1 MKSQP
6 SNSLEKRAYRESGH
20 AVMSFLISKGFTD
33 KYIPVGRDGI
43 LPEFKQVTIEA
54 ESTDWAETTT
64 NLGSLMTVPQ
74 VLIAGHMAESIKY
87 NSVEEIPPR
96 KSKLIKEARNL
107 IDGYIDEYATDD
119 FIKKHSLTTKFLKDV
134 YAYVE
139 ENLRT
144 HWISVEALANALLQ
158 KRTLSEEEAF
168 EIIER
173 NIPEDLKGKA
183 KTALSRTIEQKLAEI
198 LKGIKNQESNTKQ
211 IANKSPW
218 WAFWK
223 K

>member
-1 MKSQP
+1 MSWAACHFVLKSLHIRKVMKSQP

-87 NSVEEIPPR
+87 NSVEEI
-96 KSKLIKEARNL
+96 
-107 IDGYIDEYATDD
+107 
-119 FIKKHSLTTKFLKDV
+119 
-134 YAYVE
+134 
-139 ENLRT
+139 
-144 HWISVEALANALLQ
+144 
-158 KRTLSEEEAF
+158 
-168 EIIER
+168 
-173 NIPEDLKGKA
+173 
-183 KTALSRTIEQKLAEI
+183 
-198 LKGIKNQESNTKQ
+198 
-211 IANKSPW
+211 
-218 WAFWK
+218 
-223 K
+223 